1 MKVEFFQGESLIGQ
15 SWKTLDSIS
24 LEIVMYFLRKSA
36 DLWREIQISS
46 NLQNWHFITKEKMLK
61 LKTSMQAW
69 SLQFV
74 IYFNT
79 FSGPLWNP
87 LCPNCDLPSEL
98 LFWHFS
104 SLIFQNSPFFFQFG
118 WQKLILN
125 WFHEFVNHP

>member
-1 MKVEFFQGESLIGQ
+1 MSFLLKLSMKVEFFQGESLIGQ

-24 LEIVMYFLRKSA
+24 LEIFMYFLRKSA
-36 DLWREIQISS
+36 DLWQEIQISS

-79 FSGPLWNP
+79 RRGALFLVHFGTHFALTAIYHQSYYFGILALWFFKIVRFSFNLVDRN
-87 LCPNCDLPSEL
+87 
-98 LFWHFS
+98 
-104 SLIFQNSPFFFQFG
+104 
-118 WQKLILN
+118 
-125 WFHEFVNHP
+125 